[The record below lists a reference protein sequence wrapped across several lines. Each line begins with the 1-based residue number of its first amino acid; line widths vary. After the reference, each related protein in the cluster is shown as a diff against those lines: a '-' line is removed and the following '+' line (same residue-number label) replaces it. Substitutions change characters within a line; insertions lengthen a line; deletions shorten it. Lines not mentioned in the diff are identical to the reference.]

1 MKGKGGEGGGLA
13 KSGTVLPESNM
24 CIVLS
29 LYMESKIGLGHS
41 PPSSV
46 EVKNVWSYTYALPIY
61 LFDVDR
67 DRFY

>member
-1 MKGKGGEGGGLA
+1 
-13 KSGTVLPESNM
+13 
-24 CIVLS
+24 
-29 LYMESKIGLGHS
+29 MESKIGLGHS

-46 EVKNVWSYTYALPIY
+46 EVKDVWSYTSALPIY